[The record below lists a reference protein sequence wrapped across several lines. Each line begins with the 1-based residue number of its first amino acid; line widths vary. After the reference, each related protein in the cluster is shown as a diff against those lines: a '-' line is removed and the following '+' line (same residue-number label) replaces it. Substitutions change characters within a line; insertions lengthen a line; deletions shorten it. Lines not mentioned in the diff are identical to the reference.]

1 MTRLIYCYPSAFDD
15 PAVRAYPGVARFSH
29 VAKIYGYWVMPL
41 DRTGTITTP
50 IRNVSLFPM
59 PKSRP
64 FVKSYEDICNDR
76 AIEILGNAEKLGIS
90 INVLY
95 SGGIDSTCLLVSLL
109 KHVTPEQKN
118 NIIVLLSHESIA
130 ENPRFYDE
138 HIKGKLRVE
147 SSVSF
152 ANFIGQN
159 DMLLS
164 AEHNDLV
171 MGNASV
177 GSMITRYGP
186 TVLHQPYSRDLIADF
201 FAASLGGDLG
211 TANFY
216 FDIFERLAKTA
227 PVPIRTNFDFMW
239 WYNFA
244 TKWQA
249 CFCYILFFTPPR
261 NAHGVTKEYIE
272 TRFVSFY
279 NTDEFQL
286 WSMNNLDKR
295 IKDTW
300 KSYKW
305 IMKDIIYDYTKD
317 AEYRDNKTKVR
328 SLPIVLKQQH
338 MHHRFLDENMR
349 FSDDLVPE
357 AYVEP
362 TNDFA

>member
-1 MTRLIYCYPSAFDD
+1 MTRLIYCYPSVFND
-15 PAVRAYPGVARFSH
+15 PAVRTHPGVVRFSL
-29 VAKIYGYWVMPL
+29 ATKLYGYWVMPL
-41 DRTGTITTP
+41 DRTGVITTP
-50 IRNVSLFPM
+50 IRNISLFPM
-59 PKSRP
+59 PKFRS
-64 FVKSYEDICNDR
+64 FSKSYEDICNDR
-76 AIEILGNAEKLGIS
+76 AVQILGNAEKLGIG

-109 KHVTPEQKN
+109 KQATPEQKKR
-118 NIIVLLSHESIA
+118 ITVLLSHESIA

-138 HIKGKLRVE
+138 HIKGRLRME

-152 ANFIGQN
+152 ANYIGQN

-177 GSMITRYGP
+177 SSMITQYGP
-186 TVLHQPYSRDLIADF
+186 AVVHQPYSRSMLVDF
-201 FAASLGGDLG
+201 FGGMLGGDAE

-216 FDIFERLAKTA
+216 FDLFERLAKTA
-227 PVPIRTNFDFMW
+227 PMPIRTNFDFVW

-249 CFCYILFFTPPR
+249 CFSYILFFTPVR
-261 NAHGVTKEYIE
+261 NAPNVTKEYID
-272 TRFVSFY
+272 TRFISFY

-295 IKDTW
+295 IRDTW

-305 IMKDIIYDYTKD
+305 VLKDIIYDYTKD

-328 SLPIVLKQQH
+328 SLPIVLKQQD
-338 MHHRFLDENMR
+338 MPHRFLDEHMR
-349 FSDDLVPE
+349 FSNNLASE
-357 AYVEP
+357 TYLEP
-362 TNDFA
+362 ANDFV